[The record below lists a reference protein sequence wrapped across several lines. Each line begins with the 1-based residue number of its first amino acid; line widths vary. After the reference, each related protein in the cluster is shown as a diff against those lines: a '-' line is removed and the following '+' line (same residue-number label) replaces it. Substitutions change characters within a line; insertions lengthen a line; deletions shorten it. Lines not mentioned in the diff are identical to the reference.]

1 MALFHTR
8 SDVSVNMKGQSSGGH
23 HKVYSKK
30 DRKKPTKPTIMLTT
44 RGFGKSGLENFSDSP
59 DAKHQ

>member
-1 MALFHTR
+1 
-8 SDVSVNMKGQSSGGH
+8 MKGQSSDGH

-30 DRKKPTKPTIMLTT
+30 NRKTKLKPTVMLTT
-44 RGFGKSGLENFSDSP
+44 GEQGKSGKENFSDAP